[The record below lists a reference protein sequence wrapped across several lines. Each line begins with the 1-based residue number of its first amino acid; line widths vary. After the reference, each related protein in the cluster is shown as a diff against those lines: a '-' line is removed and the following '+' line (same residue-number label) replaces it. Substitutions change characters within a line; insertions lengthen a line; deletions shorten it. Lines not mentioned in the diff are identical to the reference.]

1 MSTLHTTQPSQ
12 PFRVRLDVKVPMR
25 DGVLL
30 STDIYLP
37 NAPGPFPTLLIRTI
51 YDNQWDRY
59 LAWAMSFIEHGY
71 AVAMQDCRG
80 RHDSDGAWEPYI
92 HETEDGYDTHE
103 WLGAQPWC
111 DGTIGTFGVSYL
123 GFTQTLPATLR
134 SRSLRALVPI
144 AGQQDNF
151 GHFYVDGALQLH
163 IALNFINM
171 AGRTMQWGTR
181 RLMNSEQLYRRLPLV
196 SALDDTVDLPFYRQV
211 IEHSTFD
218 EFWRSY
224 SLRDRYGEVET
235 PAYFIT
241 GWYDNLVHEGFKLY
255 RGWSQQARSAAARR
269 QTKLLVGPWSHQNIG
284 SAEPFGA
291 IGFGG
296 QAAMDITAEHL
307 RWYDRRLK
315 GVENGIDDE
324 PPIRLFVMGANV
336 WRHEHEWPLARTQY
350 TRYYL
355 HSRGGA
361 NSIAGNGDVPD
372 AHNQLEIGGARLASS
387 GTLTTNPPSDEP
399 TDGYVYDPADPVP
412 TVGGPILF
420 LDDSGPW
427 DRRAVE
433 RRDDVLVYTSA
444 PLAAPVEVTGPVT
457 LTLYAASSAPD
468 TDFTGTLVD
477 VHPDGKAIILCEGL
491 CRARYRES
499 LEQPTLIR
507 PGQVYRYEID
517 LWDTSNVFKAGH
529 CIRLEVSSSN
539 FPRFDRNP
547 NTGHRPGMD
556 AALVPATQT
565 IYHNGEYPS
574 HLTLPVIPA

>member
-1 MSTLHTTQPSQ
+1 MSESRTVRLSQ
-12 PFRVRLDVKVPMR
+12 PFQVRIDVKVPMR

-30 STDIYLP
+30 STDVYLP
-37 NAPGPFPTLLIRTI
+37 NAPGPFPTLLLRTI

-59 LAWAMSFIEHGY
+59 LAWAVPFIERGY
-71 AVAMQDCRG
+71 AVVMQDCRG
-80 RHDSDGAWEPYI
+80 RHDSHGAWEPYI
-92 HETEDGYDTHE
+92 HETDDGYDTHE
-103 WLGAQPWC
+103 WIGAQPWC

-134 SRSLRALVPI
+134 SRYLKALVPI

-171 AGRTMQWGTR
+171 AGRTMQRGSR
-181 RLMNSEQLYRRLPLV
+181 GLLSSDELYRRLPLV
-196 SALDDTVDLPFYRQV
+196 SALDDIVDLPFYRQA
-211 IEHSTFD
+211 IQHSTFD

-224 SLRDRYGEVET
+224 GLGDRYGEVET

-255 RGWSQQARSAAARR
+255 GGWSQHARYQGART
-269 QTKLLVGPWSHQNIG
+269 QTRLLVGPWSHQNIG

-296 QAAMDITAEHL
+296 QAAMDITEEHL
-307 RWYDRRLK
+307 RWYDRHLK
-315 GVENGIDDE
+315 GIENGIDDE
-324 PPIRLFVMGANV
+324 PPIRLFLMGANV

-350 TRYYL
+350 TKYYL

-361 NSIAGNGDVPD
+361 NSLAGDGGLSTAPPD
-372 AHNQLEIGGARLASS
+372 EE
-387 GTLTTNPPSDEP
+387 PPDEEP

-420 LDDSGPW
+420 FEDSGPW
-427 DRRAVE
+427 DRRPVE
-433 RRDDVLVYTSA
+433 RRDDVLVYTSE
-444 PLAAPVEVTGPVT
+444 PLAEAVEVTGPVT
-457 LTLYAASSAPD
+457 LTLYAASSARD
-468 TDFTGTLVD
+468 TDFTATLVD

-491 CRARYRES
+491 RRARYRDS
-499 LEQPTLIR
+499 LEHPTLIQ
-507 PGQVYRYEID
+507 PGQVYQYEID
-517 LWDTSNVFKAGH
+517 LWETSNLFKVGH
-529 CIRLEVSSSN
+529 RIRLEVSSSN

-547 NTGHRPGMD
+547 NTGHQPGMD
-556 AALVPATQT
+556 AELAPTTQT
-565 IYHNGEYPS
+565 IHHDAEHPS
-574 HLTLPVIPA
+574 HLTLPIIPA

>member
-1 MSTLHTTQPSQ
+1 MSKLDTAQPVQ

-30 STDIYLP
+30 STDVYLP

-59 LAWAMSFIEHGY
+59 LAWAVPFIERGY

-111 DGTIGTFGVSYL
+111 DGTIGMFGVSYL

-134 SRSLRALVPI
+134 SRYLRALVPI

-171 AGRTMQWGTR
+171 AGRTMQRGSR
-181 RLMNSEQLYRRLPLV
+181 SLLNSDALYRRLPLV
-196 SALDDTVDLPFYRQV
+196 SALDDIVDLPFYRQV

-255 RGWSQQARSAAARR
+255 RGWTQHARSAAART

-284 SAEPFGA
+284 SAEPFGT

-296 QAAMDITAEHL
+296 RAAMDITAEHL
-307 RWYDRRLK
+307 RWYDRRMK

-350 TRYYL
+350 TRHYL

-361 NSIAGNGDVPD
+361 NSLAGNGDVPD
-372 AHNQLEIGGARLASS
+372 AHNQMGIGGARLAPS
-387 GTLTTNPPSDEP
+387 GTLTTTPPGDEP
-399 TDGYVYDPADPVP
+399 TDEYVYDPADPVP

-427 DRRAVE
+427 DRRTVE
-433 RRDDVLVYTSA
+433 LRDDVLVYTSA

-491 CRARYRES
+491 RRARYRES

-507 PGQVYRYEID
+507 PGQVYCYEID
-517 LWDTSNVFKAGH
+517 LWDTSNVFKVGH

-547 NTGHRPGMD
+547 NTGHQPGMD
-556 AALVPATQT
+556 AELVPATQT
-565 IYHNGEYPS
+565 IYHDAAHPS
-574 HLTLPVIPA
+574 HLTLPIIPA

>member
-1 MSTLHTTQPSQ
+1 MSKLHTTQPAQ
-12 PFRVRLDVKVPMR
+12 PFQVRLDVKVPMR

-59 LAWAMSFIEHGY
+59 LAWAVPFIEHGY

-103 WLGAQPWC
+103 WLGTQPWC

-134 SRSLRALVPI
+134 SRYLRALVPI

-181 RLMNSEQLYRRLPLV
+181 RLMNSDELYRRLPLV
-196 SALDDTVDLPFYRQV
+196 SALDDIVDLPFYRQA

-241 GWYDNLVHEGFKLY
+241 GWYDNLVHEGFKLF

-284 SAEPFGA
+284 SAEQFGA

-307 RWYDRRLK
+307 RWYDRRMK

-336 WRHEHEWPLARTQY
+336 WRHEHEWPLARTEY

-361 NSIAGNGDVPD
+361 NSLAGNG
-372 AHNQLEIGGARLASS
+372 I
-387 GTLTTNPPSDEP
+387 LTTTPPGDEP
-399 TDGYVYDPADPVP
+399 TDGYIYDPDDPVP

-477 VHPDGKAIILCEGL
+477 VYPDGKAIILCEGL

-517 LWDTSNVFKAGH
+517 LWDTSNVFQAGH

-547 NTGHRPGMD
+547 NTGHPPGMD

-565 IYHNGEYPS
+565 IFHNGEYPS
-574 HLTLPVIPA
+574 HLTLPVIPGLAPSPPGPLSIAKR